1 MKQAEQTLNQ
11 RINQSNKHLAIWTG
25 TWLVSTALLAF
36 GPKLIWDFAT
46 ALTILAILL
55 NLAAGAGM
63 TMANIRHLQSLD
75 ELGRKVFLD
84 AAAITLGVMVVFGV
98 CYELVSFAGAQFAFE
113 ARISHIYF
121 VLGPT
126 FFISMLIGTRRYK

>member
-11 RINQSNKHLAIWTG
+11 RIKESNKYLAIWTG

-36 GPKLIWDFAT
+36 GPKLIWDYST
-46 ALTILAILL
+46 SLTIIAILL

-98 CYELVSFAGAQFAFE
+98 CYELVSFAGAQFAFD